1 MSNTEAVQ
9 CTATHSHR
17 AAGHPVWRKLIEF
30 KFDDPE
36 TTLTFTR
43 RLARE
48 NSWSPAL
55 AERVV
60 AEYRRFL
67 FLTQVAG
74 HPVTPSEEVD
84 QAWHL
89 HLVYTRSYWEELCGK
104 VFGQALHHGPT
115 KGGIREGAKFEDW
128 YERTLASYRAWFGD
142 APPADI
148 WPGSALRFGKA
159 PSYRRVSTQDFW
171 LLPKRLLRRVV
182 LHAAAVVG
190 ALLTTGF
197 IAAMSTGGMI
207 VLVAAIVFL
216 IAIPVGM
223 AMMGGS
229 GRRRDDKG
237 GNGCGGTGCGGGG
250 SSSSSGD
257 CGGADG
263 GGGGGCGG
271 GCGGGG
277 D

>member
-142 APPADI
+142 PPTSGPAAHCA
-148 WPGSALRFGKA
+148 SA
-159 PSYRRVSTQDFW
+159 RRPAIGAFQRRTSGCCQNVCCDASFSTRRQLSARYSPPVSSPRCQ
-171 LLPKRLLRRVV
+171 P
-182 LHAAAVVG
+182 AE
-190 ALLTTGF
+190 
-197 IAAMSTGGMI
+197 
-207 VLVAAIVFL
+207 
-216 IAIPVGM
+216 
-223 AMMGGS
+223 
-229 GRRRDDKG
+229 
-237 GNGCGGTGCGGGG
+237 
-250 SSSSSGD
+250 
-257 CGGADG
+257 
-263 GGGGGCGG
+263 
-271 GCGGGG
+271 
-277 D
+277 